1 MTTRIFPAHDIN
13 GLKQLEF
20 PYKSTKSTRSRKKN
34 NSVSKK
40 SFSKVASKA
49 EDKAILALKD
59 SLRQECLRLASFLK
73 QETHRPGF
81 VR

>member
-1 MTTRIFPAHDIN
+1 MTTRVFPTHDIN
-13 GLKQLEF
+13 GLKQTEF
-20 PYKSTKSTRSRKKN
+20 PYKSAKSTRNKKKN
-34 NSVSKK
+34 FRKSARSITKVQSKG
-40 SFSKVASKA
+40 
-49 EDKAILALKD
+49 EDKSILALKD

>member
-1 MTTRIFPAHDIN
+1 MTTRVFPKNDIN
-13 GLKQLEF
+13 GLKQPEF
-20 PYKSTKSTRSRKKN
+20 PYKSMKSGRSKKKSTSPANRTM
-34 NSVSKK
+34 
-40 SFSKVASKA
+40 SKVLFKQ
-49 EDKAILALKD
+49 EDKSILALKD